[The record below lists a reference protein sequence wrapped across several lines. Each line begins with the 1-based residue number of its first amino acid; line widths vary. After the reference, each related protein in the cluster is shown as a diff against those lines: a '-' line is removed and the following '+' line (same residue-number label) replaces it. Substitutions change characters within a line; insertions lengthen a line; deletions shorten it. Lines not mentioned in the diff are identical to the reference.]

1 MASTAYISYYGAISE
16 VNTRTAMDT
25 CAGVIEQ
32 AKPSNLYFL
41 FSSTGGSVDAGM
53 ALYNYLRALPVP
65 IVMHNIGSVD
75 SIANVVFLA
84 ADKRYAAP
92 YSMFLLHGI
101 TWGFGKGANLTW
113 SQLQESVSAFR
124 ADESRIT
131 GVITSRT
138 KITSDELMELF
149 HQGETK
155 DLAFAQEKDIIQE
168 VREPKIEAGA
178 VLVSLNLQP

>member
-1 MASTAYISYYGAISE
+1 MASTAYISFYGAVSE

-65 IVMHNIGSVD
+65 IVMHNTGSVQ
-75 SIANVVFLA
+75 SVANVVFLA
-84 ADKRYAAP
+84 ADTRYTVP
-92 YSMFLLHGI
+92 YAMFLLHGI
-101 TWGFGKGANLTW
+101 TWGFPKGANLTW
-113 SQLQESVSAFR
+113 SQLQEDVNKFR
-124 ADESRIT
+124 AEESRMA
-131 GVITSRT
+131 GVITSRS
-138 KITSDELMELF
+138 KITKDELRKLF

-155 DLAFAQEKDIIQE
+155 DLTFAQEKDIIQE

-178 VLVSLNLQP
+178 VLVSLNLQ